1 MAGLPGLLRPLLL
14 RDPRRRAEELIPEE
28 CGLIVA
34 DAYGAAILREAPE
47 HALSGPRRKA
57 VTLRFAHSAARL
69 LHALADPGAIR
80 EGAL

>member
-1 MAGLPGLLRPLLL
+1 
-14 RDPRRRAEELIPEE
+14 
-28 CGLIVA
+28 
-34 DAYGAAILREAPE
+34 
-47 HALSGPRRKA
+47 LSGPRRKA

>member
-1 MAGLPGLLRPLLL
+1 
-14 RDPRRRAEELIPEE
+14 PEE

-34 DAYGAAILREAPE
+34 DSFGAAILREPPD
-47 HALSGPRRKA
+47 HPLSPARRKS
-57 VTLRFAHSAARL
+57 VTLRFAHSAAGL

>member
-1 MAGLPGLLRPLLL
+1 MTDTTSAARLLDVMERDILPMTERGVGLGNK
-14 RDPRRRAEELIPEE
+14 
-28 CGLIVA
+28 VF
-34 DAYGAAILREAPE
+34 GAAILRDPAD
-47 HALSGPRRKA
+47 HSLSGARRKA